1 VRSSAMAEALAPA
14 RAPRR
19 GARAQRLLHVDTAT
33 GALTDERID
42 DLPSRVEPGDVWV
55 LNDAATLPASLSGGF
70 DGQAVEL
77 RLRAEREDGTWWA
90 VLLGEGSWRD
100 DTDARP
106 APPRIEVGDR
116 ITLGGRLGAEVVE
129 VDPLSARS
137 VRVRFTPGGDGFWR
151 ALYALGRPVQYS
163 YLAREL
169 RLSEVQTGYA
179 ARPWSAEPPS
189 AGRPLGVG
197 LLERLRAAG
206 AEVVSLTHAA
216 GLSATGDPAL
226 DARLP
231 LPERYDL
238 PAATVDAVSR
248 AVAER
253 RRVVAVGTTVTRA
266 LEGNHRTH
274 GALRPGVGETDL
286 VLGPDTTLSV
296 VDALLTGAH
305 DPASSHY
312 QLLRAFA
319 PERLLREA
327 VGRSAALGYLG
338 HELGDSWLIA

>member
-1 VRSSAMAEALAPA
+1 VKSTALSPA
-14 RAPRR
+14 REPRVDL
-19 GARAQRLLHVDTAT
+19 GAQRLLHIDTESS
-33 GALTDERID
+33 ALEDGRVD
-42 DLPSRVEPGDVWV
+42 DLPSRVRPGDVWV
-55 LNDAATLPASLSGGF
+55 LNDAATLPASLSGAF
-70 DGQAVEL
+70 DGTPLEV
-77 RLRAEREDGTWWA
+77 RLRAEQRDGTWWA
-90 VLLGEGSWRD
+90 VLLGHGSWRE

-106 APPRIEVGDR
+106 APPRLGVGDR
-116 ITLGGRLGAEVVE
+116 IALGGPLAAEVVE
-129 VDPLSARS
+129 VDPRTARS

-169 RLSEVQTGYA
+169 SLSEVQTAYA

-197 LLERLRAAG
+197 LLGRLRAAG

-216 GLSATGDPAL
+216 GLSATGDPVL
-226 DARLP
+226 DALLP

-248 AVAER
+248 ARADG

-274 GALRPGVGETDL
+274 GELRAGVHETDL
-286 VLGPDTTLSV
+286 VLGPDTERAV
-296 VDALLTGAH
+296 VGALLTGAH

-319 PERLLREA
+319 PAPLLREA
-327 VGRSAALGYLG
+327 VRRSAALGYLG
-338 HELGDSWLIA
+338 HELGDSWLIT